1 MIHRFHLDDYY
12 IVTDSDGSSYVWA
25 ASNDNKLEKRTVQL
39 GDADE
44 KLMQHQIVSGLTEDD
59 YICQPQEILEE
70 GLPVVYNSESGFEET
85 ESMYTWD
92 DEWDMED
99 DEEYWDETEDWDETE
114 EWLDEDMFFYEGE
127 GDLTG
132 FYNPD
137 DEVYDEEVET
147 DEEGYI
153 IMD

>member
-1 MIHRFHLDDYY
+1 
-12 IVTDSDGSSYVWA
+12 
-25 ASNDNKLEKRTVQL
+25 
-39 GDADE
+39 
-44 KLMQHQIVSGLTEDD
+44 
-59 YICQPQEILEE
+59 
-70 GLPVVYNSESGFEET
+70 
-85 ESMYTWD
+85 
-92 DEWDMED
+92 MED

-137 DEVYDEEVET
+137 DEVYDEEEET